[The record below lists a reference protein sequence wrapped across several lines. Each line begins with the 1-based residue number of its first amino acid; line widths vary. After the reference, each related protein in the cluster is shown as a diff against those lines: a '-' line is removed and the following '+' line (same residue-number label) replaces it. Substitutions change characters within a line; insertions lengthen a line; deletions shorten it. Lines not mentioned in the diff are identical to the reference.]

1 MIQLEYLLDTNIII
15 QLLGNSLPQ
24 SRMSKMYEILDKEV
38 MVSIITQM
46 ETLGYNFDSNEEQ
59 ILFETFI
66 SESTILTINNAII
79 DETIAIRKSKKIKL
93 PDAIIAATAKIHN
106 LILISQNTSD
116 FKNIHG
122 LKMENPIEI
131 FK

>member
-1 MIQLEYLLDTNIII
+1 LEYLLDTNIII

-24 SRMSKMYEILDKEV
+24 ARMSKMYEILDKEV

>member
-1 MIQLEYLLDTNIII
+1 
-15 QLLGNSLPQ
+15 
-24 SRMSKMYEILDKEV
+24 MSKMYEILDKEV

-122 LKMENPIEI
+122 LKMENSIEI

>member
-1 MIQLEYLLDTNIII
+1 MEYLLDTNIII

-24 SRMSKMYEILDKEV
+24 ARMSKMYEILDKEV

-46 ETLGYNFDSNEEQ
+46 ETLGYNFDLNEEQ

>member
-1 MIQLEYLLDTNIII
+1 MEYLLDTNIII

>member
-1 MIQLEYLLDTNIII
+1 LEYLLDTNIII

>member
-1 MIQLEYLLDTNIII
+1 MEYLLDTNIII

-24 SRMSKMYEILDKEV
+24 ARMSKMYEILDKEV